1 MEINQSNEKPEESED
16 SGPDFGRRNPLEIGV
31 QLRNLL
37 NRGDFLT
44 VQYNGGQLVT
54 RILDVD
60 VRERVFVFDWG
71 ALAEQNKGMLA
82 AQRCMFH
89 ASPEG
94 VRVEFTTG
102 TPRETRFEGLPAF
115 EAAFPEVLYY
125 VQRREYFRV
134 EAPILDPYVC
144 KGRLPEGDTFRW
156 EVHDVSLGGVGVRT
170 TDERVAELPMGTVL
184 DDVELF
190 LNTHGTLSLGL
201 QLVSHRAS
209 DMPNGMR
216 RYQLGFRFMA
226 LPGSAEN
233 TLQRLITQLE
243 MKRRSLV
250 RA

>member
-1 MEINQSNEKPEESED
+1 METNQSNEKAEESAE
-16 SGPDFGRRNPLEIGV
+16 SVPDFGRRNPLEIGV

-60 VRERVFVFDWG
+60 ARGRKFVFDWG
-71 ALAEQNKGMLA
+71 ALAEQNRGMLA
-82 AQRCMFH
+82 APRCMFH

-94 VRVEFTTG
+94 VRVEFTTS
-102 TPRETRFEGLPAF
+102 TPSETRFEGLPAF

-134 EAPILDPYVC
+134 DAPIIDPYLC
-144 KGRLPEGDTFRW
+144 RGRLPDGDSFRF
-156 EVHDVSLGGVGVRT
+156 EVHDLSLGGIGLRT
-170 TDERVAELPMGTVL
+170 TDERVAELPMGTTL
-184 DDVELF
+184 TDVEVV
-190 LNTHGTLSLGL
+190 LNTHGTLLL
-201 QLVSHRAS
+201 DMQLVSHRAS
-209 DMPNGMR
+209 EMPNGMR
-216 RYQLGFRFMA
+216 RYQLGFRFVT